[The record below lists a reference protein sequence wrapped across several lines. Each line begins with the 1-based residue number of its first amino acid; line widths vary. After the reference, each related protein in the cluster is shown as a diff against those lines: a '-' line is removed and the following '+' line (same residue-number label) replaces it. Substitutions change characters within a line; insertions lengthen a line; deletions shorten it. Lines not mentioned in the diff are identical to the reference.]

1 MDSRASWKVYIP
13 EESERELTIC
23 YSCDSLSAGQPYW
36 VEVEGAGMIEAKTL
50 AGPKGFEEF
59 YTRHLGKVKF
69 PHAGIYTIHVRPA
82 VTPRKELF
90 GLNWLFLE

>member
-1 MDSRASWKVYIP
+1 MNSRASWKVYMP
-13 EESERELTIC
+13 EEGERELTIC

-59 YTRHLGKVKF
+59 YTRHLGKVNFHMPEFIPSMSVLRLLLGKNC
-69 PHAGIYTIHVRPA
+69 
-82 VTPRKELF
+82 LD
-90 GLNWLFLE
+90 